1 MSDTPDSKATSADVV
16 GLLTEAMQSFLEP
29 LPPTPPKPPP
39 GQRSFRNAIGFFC
52 LAPFCIVVAFLV
64 WPSSPF
70 PARLIWLGQA
80 FLLLLAGAW
89 QLDQSNKEA
98 VEDPEQGQAFRG
110 SQGYQGNVVSLPS
123 RKQQRPVG

>member
-1 MSDTPDSKATSADVV
+1 MSDSSDPNAVAKEVDEQLRYLVATLV
-16 GLLTEAMQSFLEP
+16 
-29 LPPTPPKPPP
+29 PPKPPA

-123 RKQQRPVG
+123 RKQQRPAG